1 MYCKKCGKELE
12 DGAAFCQYCG
22 QKQDKENEKEKET
35 GKKDS
40 IKEKTTKETEE
51 VSNKKLF
58 LLGAVIAVV
67 ILAVIGV
74 VKLAGKSREDVTVE
88 QSMVKEDVEEKKEED
103 MTPENEPELKEEKD
117 KAEAAEEGAIEET
130 KNPKEESQI
139 GGLPE
144 SESPLVKYMKVG
156 DSECWF
162 DEDGDLVKMTR
173 MTDGGW
179 SMEIQYVTD
188 AAGNKVCGEQ
198 KYLSNSKTSIAALQP
213 FYNDKNYLINSVYYK
228 VDSEIESY
236 EFSYDE
242 NNRLIMEERVWEI
255 AEGSENWQY
264 HGEYLADKILLEYL
278 ENGNKVMISEQQTSA
293 NGSDDYTSKEE
304 ISLDNGNIVSLYWE
318 MHDDWGYNSEQSEEW
333 EYDTNG
339 NIIRKSQNYNSFLNG
354 SKDSTSYEEY
364 KYDYDENKN
373 VIREEN
379 NINGEISITV
389 YQYDENGNLLRREID
404 DEITDTTV
412 YQYDENGN
420 LLKREIDVE
429 KRKWIF
435 AYQYDEAG
443 RQTKYERK
451 IERWNYDEE
460 GNMTQQTT
468 SDYNNIYEYD
478 EEGKLIS
485 YAYLYSSTEGDV
497 VSFDSWYL
505 YDEQGRL
512 SEIKVDEETAV
523 TISYNEAGLPE
534 KIDSVIE
541 VDNNAIYWQIIYDL
555 LPQDEMVQSYADYKN
570 QDIMIEYR

>member
-1 MYCKKCGKELE
+1 MYCKNCGKELE
-12 DGAAFCQYCG
+12 DNAAFCRYCG
-22 QKQDKENEKEKET
+22 QKQDKENEKETGKEKAAKET
-35 GKKDS
+35 G
-40 IKEKTTKETEE
+40 E

-58 LLGAVIAVV
+58 LLGAIIAVV
-67 ILAVIGV
+67 ILAVIGA
-74 VKLAGKSREDVTVE
+74 VKLVEKSKEDAAVE
-88 QSMVKEDVEEKKEED
+88 QSIVKEDVEEKKEEELISENK
-103 MTPENEPELKEEKD
+103 PESKEEKD
-117 KAEAAEEGAIEET
+117 KAEAAEEGTTEEET
-130 KNPKEESQI
+130 KNPEEESQT
-139 GGLPE
+139 GDLPE
-144 SESPLVKYMKVG
+144 SENPLIKYMKVG

-162 DEDGDLVKMTR
+162 DEDGDLVKITNS
-173 MTDGGW
+173 GSFL
-179 SMEIQYVTD
+179 SMEIQYMTD
-188 AAGNKVCGEQ
+188 EEGNKVCGEQ
-198 KYLSNSKTSIAALQP
+198 NYLSNSETSIGHHER

-228 VDSEIESY
+228 FDSETESY

-242 NNRLIMEERVWEI
+242 NNRLITEERVWEI

-264 HGEYLADKILLEYL
+264 HGEYIANKILLEYL

-293 NGSDDYTSKEE
+293 NGNDDYTYKEE
-304 ISLDNGNIVSLYWE
+304 INLDNGNIVSLYWE
-318 MHDDWGYNSEQSEEW
+318 SHDDWGYNSETSKEW

-339 NIIRKSQNYNSFLNG
+339 NIIRKSRNDNDYSG
-354 SKDSTSYEEY
+354 DYTYTSYQEY

-373 VIREEN
+373 VIREES
-379 NINGEISITV
+379 NINGEIDTTV

-429 KRKWIF
+429 KHKWIF

-443 RQTKYERK
+443 RQTKYEEK
-451 IERWNYDEE
+451 TERLNYDEE

-485 YAYLYSSTEGDV
+485 HAYLHSSTKDDV
-497 VSFDSWYL
+497 VSYDSWYL

-512 SEIKVDEETAV
+512 SEIKVDEETAI

-541 VDNNAIYWQIIYDL
+541 VDNHAIYWQVLYDL
-555 LPQDEMVQSYADYKN
+555 LPQDGMIQDYIDYKN
-570 QDIMIEYR
+570 QDIIIEYR

>member
-12 DGAAFCQYCG
+12 DNAVFCQYCG

-35 GKKDS
+35 GKK
-40 IKEKTTKETEE
+40 KTTKETGE

-58 LLGAVIAVV
+58 LLGTVIAVV

-74 VKLAGKSREDVTVE
+74 VKLAGKSKEDAPVG
-88 QSMVKEDVEEKKEED
+88 QLAIKEDVEEKKEED

-117 KAEAAEEGAIEET
+117 KAETAEDGTTEEET
-130 KNPKEESQI
+130 KNPAEESQV
-139 GGLPE
+139 GDLPE
-144 SESPLVKYMKVG
+144 SENPLVKYMKVG

-162 DEDGDLVKMTR
+162 DEDGDLVKMTNG
-173 MTDGGW
+173 DSFL

-188 AAGNKVCGEQ
+188 AEGNKVCGEQ
-198 KYLSNSKTSIAALQP
+198 NYLSNSETSIGTILP
-213 FYNDKNYLINSVYYK
+213 SFYNDKYHLINNIYYK
-228 VDSEIESY
+228 SDSETESY
-236 EFSYDE
+236 EFLYDE
-242 NNRLIMEERVWEI
+242 NNKLITEERVWEI
-255 AEGSENWQY
+255 AEASENWQY
-264 HGEYLADKILLEYL
+264 HGEYLANKILLEYL

-293 NGSDDYTSKEE
+293 NGNDDYTSKEE
-304 ISLDNGNIVSLYWE
+304 ISLDNGNIVSLYWKS
-318 MHDDWGYNSEQSEEW
+318 HAGDSDSEISKEW

-339 NIIRKSQNYNSFLNG
+339 NTTRKSENYNYFLNG
-354 SKDSTSYEEY
+354 SKDSTSYQEY

-373 VIREEN
+373 VIREES
-379 NINGEISITV
+379 NIDGEIDTTV
-389 YQYDENGNLLRREID
+389 YQYDENGNLLRREI
-404 DEITDTTV
+404 
-412 YQYDENGN
+412 GG
-420 LLKREIDVE
+420 E
-429 KRKWIF
+429 KNKWIF

-443 RQTKYERK
+443 RQTKYEK
-451 IERWNYDEE
+451 KTEIWNYDEE

-485 YAYLYSSTEGDV
+485 YAYLHSSTEDDV
-497 VSFDSWYL
+497 VSYDSRYI

-541 VDNNAIYWQIIYDL
+541 VDNNAIYWQLIYDL
-555 LPQDEMVQSYADYKN
+555 LPQDEMVQSYADYEN
-570 QDIMIEYR
+570 QDIMIEYEVG